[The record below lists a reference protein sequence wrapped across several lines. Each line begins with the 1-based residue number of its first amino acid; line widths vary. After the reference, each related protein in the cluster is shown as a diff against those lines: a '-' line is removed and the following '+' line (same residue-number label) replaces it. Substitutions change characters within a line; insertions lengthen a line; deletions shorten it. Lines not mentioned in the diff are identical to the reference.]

1 MRETENGFLL
11 AFAGLEKRVPGEA
24 LGPRQAVIANQL
36 IADLR

>member
-11 AFAGLEKRVPGEA
+11 ALAGLEKRVPGEA